1 MNNIMNSTIHQQQY
15 QSTLSAYNE
24 GMPFLQDEDAFYQH
38 EIQQDDQEDLNN
50 KKFQQGDDFRPTFYN
65 PFEIKHRR
73 RTSRAQFKV
82 LEKTFLENPK
92 PNAAVRRWLAQK
104 LVMTPRGVQVW
115 FQNRRA
121 KEKSV
126 NAKSTESAKSTSTTA
141 TSTASQAALSS
152 SSFSSLS
159 PSSSVLSSPT
169 PAIMTFSTHQQD
181 MYHSE
186 SLIKDNSQYS
196 GIYENTCI
204 PSPPLNSACACT
216 DCSNVFATPM
226 SRTMSYPTFYSDA
239 SSSAADEEELLM
251 TPVTPFVD
259 NQQQHY
265 MVDPVFMNSRKSYQH
280 QQQQDWLTSPNFLT
294 QDINYYSSPN
304 PMATND
310 IAVAAATAAM
320 RRMYDDNNSMMF
332 DNRRYSLPV
341 NASQDRYI
349 QSTELFRRLSEP
361 IFDTEL
367 NLNDQ
372 FNLLPSTAL

>member
-1 MNNIMNSTIHQQQY
+1 MNQQQQY
-15 QSTLSAYNE
+15 QSTLSTYNE
-24 GMPFLQDEDAFYQH
+24 GMPFLQDEDIFYHEQH
-38 EIQQDDQEDLNN
+38 SQDEQDTNN
-50 KKFQQGDDFRPTFYN
+50 KKLQQGDDFRPTFYN

-104 LVMTPRGVQVW
+104 LGMTPRGVQVW

-126 NAKSTESAKSTSTTA
+126 NAKSNPAINNSGKSTIA
-141 TSTASQAALSS
+141 TPS
-152 SSFSSLS
+152 SSLS
-159 PSSSVLSSPT
+159 PSSSASSSPT
-169 PAIMTFSTHQQD
+169 QNIMSFSCNALND
-181 MYHSE
+181 MYSPD
-186 SLIKDNSQYS
+186 SLMKNNSQYN
-196 GIYENTCI
+196 IYENTCI
-204 PSPPLNSACACT
+204 PSPPSNHSACACT
-216 DCSNVFATPM
+216 NCSNNAFTTPM
-226 SRTMSYPTFYSDA
+226 TRTLSYPPFYSDA
-239 SSSAADEEELLM
+239 SCSADEEELLM

-259 NQQQHY
+259 NQQQHQQY
-265 MVDPVFMNSRKSYQH
+265 LFDPAFMNNNRKLYQ
-280 QQQQDWLTSPNFLT
+280 QQQQDWLSSPNFLA
-294 QDINYYSSPN
+294 QGINYFSSPN
-304 PMATND
+304 GLATND

-320 RRMYDDNNSMMF
+320 RRMYADNNSMMF

-341 NASQDRYI
+341 NTSQDRYI

-372 FNLLPSTAL
+372 FDLLPRTAL